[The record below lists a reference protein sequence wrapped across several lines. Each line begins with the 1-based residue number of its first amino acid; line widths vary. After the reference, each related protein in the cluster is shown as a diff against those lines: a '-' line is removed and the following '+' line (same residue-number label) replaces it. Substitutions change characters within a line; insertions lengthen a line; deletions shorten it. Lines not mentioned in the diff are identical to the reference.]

1 MSTTKQAV
9 RNELLTGAMV
19 VGLLL
24 ALQVVLAYALP
35 KDSVLAWP
43 ILILGIAIYAT
54 GQLFYGRRVA
64 RIRFAEKG
72 SYSYLAALG
81 FTLKMMLLAG
91 IVVGVANWL
100 VIGVWHPE
108 LGVELVN
115 QSAAQ
120 SLAMFT
126 DPTSEQVALAGQMAR
141 AMVSVWGLAIISMF
155 SALLNGGLVGLVTS
169 AFIMVR
175 GTSDVEQTDQQDGK
189 Q

>member
-1 MSTTKQAV
+1 MGTIKQAV

-35 KDSVLAWP
+35 KESVWAWP
-43 ILILGIAIYAT
+43 TLLLGVAIYAA
-54 GQLFYGRRVA
+54 GQLFYGRRA
-64 RIRFAEKG
+64 ALLRATETG
-72 SYSYLAALG
+72 SYSYLSALG

-100 VIGVWHPE
+100 VVGVWHPE
-108 LGVELVN
+108 LGAELAK

-120 SLAMFT
+120 SLAMFS
-126 DPTSEQVALAGQMAR
+126 DPTPEQVATAGTMAR
-141 AMVSVWGLAIISMF
+141 AMVSVWGLVLVSMG

-169 AFIMVR
+169 AFIQIKPTV
-175 GTSDVEQTDQQDGK
+175 Q
-189 Q
+189 